1 MYMYNTYMYAFSF
14 AVMKR
19 EQYNKVDLWVEPPPH
34 SMHSATNDFLEKLK
48 QLLAS
53 KENNLR
59 QHTYVVQCIFAT

>member
-1 MYMYNTYMYAFSF
+1 MYAFSF

-48 QLLAS
+48 QLAS

-59 QHTYVVQCIFAT
+59 QHTYHSEFSGHKSPKFFIA